1 MVYLISV
8 LVIIVCVLLIL
19 IVLIQNPKG
28 GLDSAFST
36 NNQVMGVRKTT
47 DFLEKA
53 TWTMG
58 IALVVLSI
66 ASASF
71 TSSRNAINTDE
82 EGGEQSKMIEQID
95 EQALPTAPVANGV
108 PLPANNAP
116 AAVTPQPEEEEE
128 K

>member
-1 MVYLISV
+1 M
-8 LVIIVCVLLIL
+8 
-19 IVLIQNPKG
+19 IQNPKG

-58 IALVVLSI
+58 IALVALSI
-66 ASASF
+66 ASSAYTGPSV
-71 TSSRNAINTDE
+71 AGDD
-82 EGGEQSKMIEQID
+82 EGGAQSKMIEQID
-95 EQALPTAPVANGV
+95 EKAIPTAPVANGI
-108 PLPANNAP
+108 PLPNNGAP
-116 AAVTPQPEEEEE
+116 SAAGQPTSDKEG

>member
-1 MVYLISV
+1 MFALITI
-8 LVIIVCVLLIL
+8 LVIIVCILLIL

-58 IALVVLSI
+58 IALVVLSV

-71 TSSRNAINTDE
+71 TSSTTVVTDD
-82 EGGEQSKMIEQID
+82 EGGAQSKMMEQID
-95 EQALPTAPVANGV
+95 EKTLPSAPAANGI

-116 AAVTPQPEEEEE
+116 VPTEAPAEETE
-128 K
+128 